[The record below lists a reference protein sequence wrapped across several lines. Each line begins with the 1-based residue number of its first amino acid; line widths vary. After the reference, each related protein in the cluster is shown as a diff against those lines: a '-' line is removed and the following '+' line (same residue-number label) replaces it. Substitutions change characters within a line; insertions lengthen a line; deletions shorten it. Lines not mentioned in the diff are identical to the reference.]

1 MNDKYRD
8 KEPKFAWN
16 KSLMIYYIGIIFIYL
31 ACLFKW
37 KLKNTK
43 NKILKK
49 NDVVEQTLKD
59 YNLNRSNLIKPE
71 KPIPEYNKNIK
82 PVELEYIDKDSSYS
96 INEINNNNKKKILNQ
111 SKKEENEEKENN
123 EIKVNK
129 SITQK

>member
-1 MNDKYRD
+1 
-8 KEPKFAWN
+8 
-16 KSLMIYYIGIIFIYL
+16 MINIKTWSQNIIFIYL

-96 INEINNNNKKKILNQ
+96 INEIKI
-111 SKKEENEEKENN
+111 
-123 EIKVNK
+123 
-129 SITQK
+129 

>member
-1 MNDKYRD
+1 MKVI
-8 KEPKFAWN
+8 
-16 KSLMIYYIGIIFIYL
+16 LL
-31 ACLFKW
+31 ADVKG
-37 KLKNTK
+37 TG
-43 NKILKK
+43 KK

-123 EIKVNK
+123 EINVNK

>member
-1 MNDKYRD
+1 MNDKYKD

-43 NKILKK
+43 SKNLNN

-59 YNLNRSNLIKPE
+59 YNLNSSNLIKPE
-71 KPIPEYNKNIK
+71 KPIPQYNKNIK
-82 PVELEYIDKDSSYS
+82 PVELEDIDKDSSYS
-96 INEINNNNKKKILNQ
+96 INEINNDNNKRKILNQ
-111 SKKEENEEKENN
+111 PKKEENSKG
-123 EIKVNK
+123 
-129 SITQK
+129 ITQK